1 MPLAASVTRLNAL
14 HVKLYSSTL
23 ARLCARAGGLVAR
36 PLLVCFGAVAALSDP
51 HIIAH
56 LFYTFIKGKNVPAD
70 GAALISS
77 A

>member
-1 MPLAASVTRLNAL
+1 MRLAASVTRFNAFK
-14 HVKLYSSTL
+14 VKLYYNTL
-23 ARLCARAGGLVAR
+23 ARLYARAGGLVAR
-36 PLLVCFGAVAALSDP
+36 PLFVCFGASSP

-56 LFYTFIKGKNVPAD
+56 MFPTFIKGENVPAD